1 MSKNYFG
8 YDRQILARICK
19 STYEYEDQRQSKLI
33 QLLGDRF
40 TILNEYSSRDI
51 LTVLDNEHDKIIISF
66 RGTDLAR
73 DPHRAFTDL
82 IADVNIAIGKNER
95 VYRIQQGEI
104 LIRNILLAGIPRS
117 KLILTGHSLGGFVG
131 VNLGEKFNLPSVLFN
146 IGSSPLDPKGVR
158 RGLTNIVHITTNN
171 LGVLPPVIDILS
183 VSALF
188 LYRFPYTIVNVIKG
202 LSKHTIDNFL

>member
-104 LIRNILLAGIPRS
+104 LIRNILQTIPRS

-188 LYRFPYTIVNVIKG
+188 LYRFPYVIVPVIKG